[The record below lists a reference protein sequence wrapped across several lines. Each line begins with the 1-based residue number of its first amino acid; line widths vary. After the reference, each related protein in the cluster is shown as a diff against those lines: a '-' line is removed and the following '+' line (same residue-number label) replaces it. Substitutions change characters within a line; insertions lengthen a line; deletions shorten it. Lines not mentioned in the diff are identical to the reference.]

1 MPRKELRLT
10 LYHFMQKFC
19 KTQENI
25 ITCWFCERSEIVSM
39 NVISRWMRW
48 KKIIQTPL
56 CFGQRSKCFGPHL
69 DKASSSVK
77 QWASIWV
84 LCLLRAEHVTQ
95 SSKNVRNVNGQI
107 IPFYLHGKK
116 KVIIVLVIKEEVIFN
131 GIANGQNTSPE
142 IWHLSCFKSNLLSKS
157 LWGA

>member
-1 MPRKELRLT
+1 M
-10 LYHFMQKFC
+10 
-19 KTQENI
+19 
-25 ITCWFCERSEIVSM
+25 
-39 NVISRWMRW
+39 
-48 KKIIQTPL
+48 
-56 CFGQRSKCFGPHL
+56 
-69 DKASSSVK
+69 
-77 QWASIWV
+77 

-142 IWHLSCFKSNLLSKS
+142 I
-157 LWGA
+157 